1 MPAHILVVDEEPL
14 KRITLQLELSERGY
28 EVSEAADARAA
39 RRILESQRVDVVI
52 TELRLPEM
60 SGLDLLTHIREH
72 YSGID
77 VLLMSP
83 PAPVE
88 TVVRAIKRGAYDYLC
103 KPFTTQDLAA
113 RLERL
118 LSTRAPGQRGAPEP
132 ADCGGLVTC
141 SQVMRGVFERLRQA
155 AQTDEPVL
163 LCGETGTGKT
173 ALAEALH
180 ALGPRAAQPLVR
192 CVCSGRPADELEREL
207 CGTDS
212 EPGRN
217 RAGRFEQ
224 ARGGTLL
231 LEDVAELPPTV
242 QTRLLALLTQSEG
255 TGDGG
260 RTLPRLIAT
269 TRREL
274 SPAGSAGVLLDA
286 LYERLNVFAVTLPP
300 LRERPA
306 DVALLAQHFAARH
319 AQLAGGRPVTLTPAA
334 LEELL
339 RREWPGNVRE
349 LEHALERA
357 VAFCGGPEIRPEHVV
372 APQTV
377 ATDAGPPL
385 PPAPGPRQTLAQVVT
400 EVERRMIQMALRQC
414 DGNQAR
420 AAERL
425 GIPRTTLRDK
435 LTKYNLT

>member
-39 RRILESQRVDVVI
+39 RRILESQPVDVVV

-72 YSGID
+72 YAGID

-88 TVVRAIKRGAYDYLC
+88 TVVRAIKRGAYDYLW
-103 KPFTTQDLAA
+103 KPFTTQELVA

-118 LSTRAPGQRGAPEP
+118 LAARPPGQRGAPEP
-132 ADCGGLVTC
+132 TELGTLRTR
-141 SQVMRGVFERLRQA
+141 SHVMRGVFERLRQA

-180 ALGPRAAQPLVR
+180 ALGPRATQPLVR
-192 CVCSGRPADELEREL
+192 CVCGGRLADELEREL
-207 CGTDS
+207 CGSDA

-231 LEDVAELPPTV
+231 LEDLAELPPAV
-242 QTRLLALLTQSEG
+242 QSRLLALLTQSEG
-255 TGDGG
+255 AGDAGDS
-260 RTLPRLIAT
+260 LPRLIAT

-274 SPAGSAGVLLDA
+274 GPAASAGVLLDA

-300 LRERPA
+300 LRERPT
-306 DVALLAQHFAARH
+306 DIALLAQDFAARH
-319 AQLAGGRPVTLTPAA
+319 AQLAGGRPVTLAPAT

-339 RREWPGNVRE
+339 RRPWPGNVRE
-349 LEHALERA
+349 LEHTLERA
-357 VAFCGGPEIRPEHVV
+357 VAFCGGAEIRPEHVL
-372 APQTV
+372 APQTD
-377 ATDAGPPL
+377 APDAGPPL
-385 PPAPGPRQTLAQVVT
+385 PPTPEPRQTLSQVVV

-435 LTKYNLT
+435 ITKYNLT